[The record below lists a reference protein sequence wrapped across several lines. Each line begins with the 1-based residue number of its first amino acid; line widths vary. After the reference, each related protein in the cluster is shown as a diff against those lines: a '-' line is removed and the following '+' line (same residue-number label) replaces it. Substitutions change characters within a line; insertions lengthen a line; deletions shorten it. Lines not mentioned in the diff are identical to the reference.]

1 VQVRG
6 KSGVAPYKT
15 LQYVDDYSYSQ
26 FNFIIFTVVKT
37 TRGVFPPLSEAKWL
51 PHDPRYFCDFGIQA
65 SMEDVTVINLSIG
78 GLELNI
84 PNLQLSSLS
93 VNVGQSECR
102 RFRDDHCKFEWDG
115 KSGFLPVVLSSV
127 LTNRLHGRSQILV

>member
-1 VQVRG
+1 MQISRFRVG
-6 KSGVAPYKT
+6 NGFPKLGA
-15 LQYVDDYSYSQ
+15 
-26 FNFIIFTVVKT
+26 VV
-37 TRGVFPPLSEAKWL
+37 SL
-51 PHDPRYFCDFGIQA
+51 PILAGCDFGIQA